1 MAVTDLID
9 NHVKLLAKV
18 LAKRLEVRLSA
29 LISDDRT
36 GFTLGHQLSSNIRRL
51 LNMIFTPSSSP
62 MPEMVLSLDRRL
74 LIGWNGIIYLQFYK
88 NLVSAPKEF
97 HGYVYYNSSS
107 AWKQIRN
114 HRPISLVSF
123 HQSGLPTLTP
133 SLCFGYRASLYSLDI
148 DFSMFRYS

>member
-97 HGYVYYNSSS
+97 HGYVYYNSPS
-107 AWKQIRN
+107 A
-114 HRPISLVSF
+114 
-123 HQSGLPTLTP
+123 
-133 SLCFGYRASLYSLDI
+133 
-148 DFSMFRYS
+148 